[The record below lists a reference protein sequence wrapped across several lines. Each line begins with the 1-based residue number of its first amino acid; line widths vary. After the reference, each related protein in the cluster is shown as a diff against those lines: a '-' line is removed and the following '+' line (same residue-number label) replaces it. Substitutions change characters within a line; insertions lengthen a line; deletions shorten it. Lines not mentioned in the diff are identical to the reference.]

1 MLQGQRMVTKW
12 RADYLILHVFITSAL
27 PFASF
32 VHLKKRKNNLR
43 SVCSNLF
50 PHKAAVALSLRLQWK

>member
-1 MLQGQRMVTKW
+1 MLQGQRMMTKW

-32 VHLKKRKNNLR
+32 VHLKKEKTIYVQFVVIYSPTRR
-43 SVCSNLF
+43 
-50 PHKAAVALSLRLQWK
+50 R